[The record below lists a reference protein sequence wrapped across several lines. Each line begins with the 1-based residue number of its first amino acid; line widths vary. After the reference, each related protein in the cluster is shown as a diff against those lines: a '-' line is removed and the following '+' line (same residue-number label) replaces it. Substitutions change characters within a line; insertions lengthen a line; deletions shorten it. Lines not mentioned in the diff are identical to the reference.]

1 MMFDLS
7 DRVALVTGASR
18 GIGAETSRHLAA
30 QGSAV
35 VLAARSVDRL
45 NEVADEIREAGGRA
59 WPLELDLS
67 DPAAIPQAFT
77 TLPED
82 FREIDILVSNAGIVD
97 DNLLA
102 RMKLEQWQRVLDVNL
117 TASYALCRALLRGM
131 LKRRHGRIVLVSS
144 VVALMGNP
152 GQTNYAAAKAG
163 LVGFAKSLA
172 REVGSRG
179 ITVNVI
185 APGYVSTAMTE
196 ELQDAAR
203 EKLEQTS
210 VLGRLGEPADI
221 ASAVVY
227 LASEEA
233 GYVTGQVL
241 NVSGGLYI

>member
-1 MMFDLS
+1 MFELR

-18 GIGAETSRHLAA
+18 GIGAETARHLAA
-30 QGSAV
+30 QGASV
-35 VLAARSVDRL
+35 VLAARSL
-45 NEVADEIREAGGRA
+45 ESLEALAKEIREAGGKA

-67 DPAAIPQAFT
+67 EPEGIVEAIGS
-77 TLPED
+77 LPED
-82 FREIDILVSNAGIVD
+82 FQEIDILVSNAGIVN

-102 RMKLEQWQRVLDVNL
+102 RMSLEQWESVLRVNL

-131 LKRRHGRIVLVSS
+131 LKRRRGRIVLVSS
-144 VVALMGNP
+144 VVGLMGNA
-152 GQTNYAAAKAG
+152 GQTNYAASKAG

-179 ITVNVI
+179 ITVNVV

-196 ELQDAAR
+196 DLPETAR
-203 EKLEQTS
+203 QQLEQS
-210 VLGRLGEPADI
+210 IVLGRLGEPADI
-221 ASAVVY
+221 ATAVTY
-227 LASEEA
+227 LVSDEA